1 MESLQIAHRKQVVGW
16 LIACGILVFCMIIVG
31 GATRLTHSGLSIVE
45 WEPIVGTIPP
55 LNDTDWNQVF
65 DEYKGSPEYQLINF
79 GMSLDEFKV
88 IFWWEYFH
96 RLLGR
101 LIGFVFFVPFLFFLL
116 TRRLNAGLT
125 GRLLGIFALGGL
137 QGGMGWYMVAS
148 GLVDEPNVSQYRL
161 TAHLGIA
168 FLIFGAIT
176 WTAMSVLYPSK
187 TNLSA
192 PVRSMYK
199 TSVAVSA
206 VVFLMVLSGGF
217 VAGLRAGLIYN
228 TFPLMGDSFVPPN
241 LFALTP
247 FWTNFFDNMTTV
259 QFDHRIIAYILA
271 IIIPMFWFKLRR
283 RDVST
288 RTKALSNLL
297 LGLLAL
303 QIALGI
309 TTLIYYVPTVLG
321 VAHQAIGSLLFI
333 TSLAVTQSIIS
344 RRGMI

>member
-1 MESLQIAHRKQVVGW
+1 MESLQISHRKQVVGW
-16 LIACGILVFCMIIVG
+16 LVVCGILVFCMIIVG

-187 TNLSA
+187 TNLSV

-206 VVFLMVLSGGF
+206 TLFLMVLSGGF
-217 VAGLRAGLIYN
+217 VAGLQAGLIYN
-228 TFPLMGDSFVPPN
+228 TLPLMGNSFIPPN

-271 IIIPMFWFKLRR
+271 IMIPIFWFKLRR
-283 RDVST
+283 RDVSN
-288 RTKALSNLL
+288 RTKTLSNLL

-303 QIALGI
+303 QIVLGI
-309 TTLIYYVPTVLG
+309 TTLIYHVPTVLG
-321 VAHQAIGSLLFI
+321 VAHQAIGSLLLI

>member
-1 MESLQIAHRKQVVGW
+1 MESLQISHRKQVVGW
-16 LIACGILVFCMIIVG
+16 LVVCGILVFCMIIVG

-116 TRRLNAGLT
+116 TRRLNAELT

-176 WTAMSVLYPSK
+176 WTAMSVLYPSR
-187 TNLSA
+187 TNLSV

-206 VVFLMVLSGGF
+206 TLFLMVLSGGF
-217 VAGLRAGLIYN
+217 VAGLQAGLIYN
-228 TFPLMGDSFVPPN
+228 TFPLMGNSFIPPN

-271 IIIPMFWFKLRR
+271 IMIPIFWFKLRR
-283 RDVST
+283 RDVSN
-288 RTKALSNLL
+288 RTKTLSNLL

-303 QIALGI
+303 QIVLGV
-309 TTLIYYVPTVLG
+309 TTLIYHVPTVLG

>member
-1 MESLQIAHRKQVVGW
+1 MESLQISHRKQVVGW
-16 LIACGILVFCMIIVG
+16 LVICGILVFCMIIVG

-187 TNLSA
+187 TNLSV

-206 VVFLMVLSGGF
+206 TLFLMVLSGGF
-217 VAGLRAGLIYN
+217 VAGLQAGLIYN
-228 TFPLMGDSFVPPN
+228 TFPLMGNSFIPPN

-271 IIIPMFWFKLRR
+271 IMIPIFWFKLRR
-283 RDVST
+283 RDVSN
-288 RTKALSNLL
+288 RTKTLSNLL

-303 QIALGI
+303 QIVLGI
-309 TTLIYYVPTVLG
+309 TTLIYHVPTVLG

>member
-1 MESLQIAHRKQVVGW
+1 MESLQISHRKQVVGW
-16 LIACGILVFCMIIVG
+16 LVVCGILVFCMIIVG

-101 LIGFVFFVPFLFFLL
+101 LIGFVFFLPFLFFLL

-187 TNLSA
+187 TNLSV
-192 PVRSMYK
+192 PVKSMYK
-199 TSVAVSA
+199 ASVAVSA
-206 VVFLMVLSGGF
+206 TLFLMVLSGGF
-217 VAGLRAGLIYN
+217 VAGLQAGLIYN
-228 TFPLMGDSFVPPN
+228 TFPLMGNSFIPPN

-271 IIIPMFWFKLRR
+271 IMIPIFWFKLRR
-283 RDVST
+283 RDVSN
-288 RTKALSNLL
+288 RTKTLSNLL

-303 QIALGI
+303 QIVLGI
-309 TTLIYYVPTVLG
+309 TTLIYHVPTVLG

>member
-1 MESLQIAHRKQVVGW
+1 MESLQISHRKQVVGW
-16 LIACGILVFCMIIVG
+16 LVVCGILVFCMIIVG

-116 TRRLNAGLT
+116 TRRLNAELT

-176 WTAMSVLYPSK
+176 WTAMSVLYPSR
-187 TNLSA
+187 TNLSV

-206 VVFLMVLSGGF
+206 TLFLMVLSGGF
-217 VAGLRAGLIYN
+217 VAGLQAGLIYN
-228 TFPLMGDSFVPPN
+228 TFPLMGNSFIPPN

-271 IIIPMFWFKLRR
+271 IMIPIFWFKLRR
-283 RDVST
+283 RDVSNRT
-288 RTKALSNLL
+288 RTLSNLL

-303 QIALGI
+303 QIVLGI
-309 TTLIYYVPTVLG
+309 TTLIYHVPTVLG

>member
-1 MESLQIAHRKQVVGW
+1 MESLQISHRKQVVGW
-16 LIACGILVFCMIIVG
+16 LVVCGILVFCMIIVG

-187 TNLSA
+187 TNLSV

-206 VVFLMVLSGGF
+206 TLFLMVLSGGF
-217 VAGLRAGLIYN
+217 VAGLQAGLIYN
-228 TFPLMGDSFVPPN
+228 TFPLMGNSLIPPN

-271 IIIPMFWFKLRR
+271 IMIPIFWFKLRR
-283 RDVST
+283 RDVSN
-288 RTKALSNLL
+288 RTKTLSNLL

-303 QIALGI
+303 QIVLGI
-309 TTLIYYVPTVLG
+309 TTLIYHVPTVLG

>member
-1 MESLQIAHRKQVVGW
+1 MESLQISHRKQVVGW
-16 LIACGILVFCMIIVG
+16 LVVCGILVFCMIIVG

-101 LIGFVFFVPFLFFLL
+101 LIGFVFFLPFLFFLL

-187 TNLSA
+187 TNLSV

-206 VVFLMVLSGGF
+206 TLFLMVLSGGF
-217 VAGLRAGLIYN
+217 VAGLQAGLIYN
-228 TFPLMGDSFVPPN
+228 TFPLMGNSFIPPN

-271 IIIPMFWFKLRR
+271 IMIPIFWFKLRR
-283 RDVST
+283 RDVSN
-288 RTKALSNLL
+288 RTKTLSNLL

-303 QIALGI
+303 QIVLGI
-309 TTLIYYVPTVLG
+309 TTLIYHVPTVLG

>member
-1 MESLQIAHRKQVVGW
+1 MESLQISHRKQVVGW
-16 LIACGILVFCMIIVG
+16 LVVCGILVFCMIIVG

-176 WTAMSVLYPSK
+176 WTAMSVLYTSR
-187 TNLSA
+187 TNLSV

-206 VVFLMVLSGGF
+206 TLFLMVLSGGF
-217 VAGLRAGLIYN
+217 VAGLQAGLIYN
-228 TFPLMGDSFVPPN
+228 TFPLMGNSFIPPN

-271 IIIPMFWFKLRR
+271 IMIPIFWFKLRR
-283 RDVST
+283 RDVSNL
-288 RTKALSNLL
+288 TKTLSNLL

-303 QIALGI
+303 QIVLGI
-309 TTLIYYVPTVLG
+309 TTLIYHVPTVLG

>member
-1 MESLQIAHRKQVVGW
+1 MESLQISHRKQVVGW
-16 LIACGILVFCMIIVG
+16 LVVCGILVFCMIIVG

-101 LIGFVFFVPFLFFLL
+101 LIGFVFFVPFLFFLI

-187 TNLSA
+187 TNLSV

-206 VVFLMVLSGGF
+206 TLFLMVLSGGF
-217 VAGLRAGLIYN
+217 VAGLQAGLIYN
-228 TFPLMGDSFVPPN
+228 TFPLMGNSFIPPN

-271 IIIPMFWFKLRR
+271 IMIPIFWFKLRR
-283 RDVST
+283 RDVSN
-288 RTKALSNLL
+288 RTKTLSNLL

-303 QIALGI
+303 QIVLGI
-309 TTLIYYVPTVLG
+309 TTLIYHVPTVLG

>member
-1 MESLQIAHRKQVVGW
+1 MESLQISHRKQVVGW
-16 LIACGILVFCMIIVG
+16 LVVCGILVFCMIIVG

-187 TNLSA
+187 TNLSV

-199 TSVAVSA
+199 TSVVVSA
-206 VVFLMVLSGGF
+206 TLFLMVLSGGF
-217 VAGLRAGLIYN
+217 VAGLQAGLIYN
-228 TFPLMGDSFVPPN
+228 TFPLMGNSFIPPN

-271 IIIPMFWFKLRR
+271 IMIPIFWFKLRR
-283 RDVST
+283 RDVSN
-288 RTKALSNLL
+288 RTKTLSNLL

-303 QIALGI
+303 QIVLGI
-309 TTLIYYVPTVLG
+309 TTLIYHVPTVLG

>member
-1 MESLQIAHRKQVVGW
+1 MESLQISHRKQVVGW
-16 LIACGILVFCMIIVG
+16 LVVCGILVFCMIIVG

-116 TRRLNAGLT
+116 TRRINAELT

-176 WTAMSVLYPSK
+176 WTAMSVLYPSR
-187 TNLSA
+187 TNLSV

-206 VVFLMVLSGGF
+206 TLFLMVLSGGF
-217 VAGLRAGLIYN
+217 VAGLQAGLIYN
-228 TFPLMGDSFVPPN
+228 TFPLMGNSFIPPN

-271 IIIPMFWFKLRR
+271 IMIPIFWFKLRR
-283 RDVST
+283 RDVSN
-288 RTKALSNLL
+288 RTKTLSNLL

-303 QIALGI
+303 QIVLGI
-309 TTLIYYVPTVLG
+309 TTLIYHVPTVLG

>member
-1 MESLQIAHRKQVVGW
+1 MESLQISHRKQVVGW
-16 LIACGILVFCMIIVG
+16 LVVCGILVFCMIIVG

-101 LIGFVFFVPFLFFLL
+101 LIGFVFFLPFLFFLL

-187 TNLSA
+187 TNLSV
-192 PVRSMYK
+192 PVKSMYK

-206 VVFLMVLSGGF
+206 TLFLMVLSGGF
-217 VAGLRAGLIYN
+217 VAGLQAGLIYN
-228 TFPLMGDSFVPPN
+228 TFPLMGNSFIPPN

-271 IIIPMFWFKLRR
+271 IMIPIFWFKLRR
-283 RDVST
+283 RDVSN
-288 RTKALSNLL
+288 RTKTLSNLL

-303 QIALGI
+303 QIVLGI
-309 TTLIYYVPTVLG
+309 TTLIYHVPTVLG

-344 RRGMI
+344 RKGMI

>member
-1 MESLQIAHRKQVVGW
+1 MESLQISHRKQVVGW
-16 LIACGILVFCMIIVG
+16 LVVCGILVFCMIIVG

-101 LIGFVFFVPFLFFLL
+101 LIGFVFFLPFLFFLL

-187 TNLSA
+187 TNLSV
-192 PVRSMYK
+192 PVKSMYK
-199 TSVAVSA
+199 ASVAVSA
-206 VVFLMVLSGGF
+206 TLFLMVLSGGF
-217 VAGLRAGLIYN
+217 VAGLQAGLIYN
-228 TFPLMGDSFVPPN
+228 TFPLMGNSFIPPN

-271 IIIPMFWFKLRR
+271 IMIPIFWFKLRR
-283 RDVST
+283 RDVSN
-288 RTKALSNLL
+288 RTKTLSNLL

-303 QIALGI
+303 QIVLGI
-309 TTLIYYVPTVLG
+309 TTLIYHVPTVLG

-344 RRGMI
+344 RKGMI

>member
-1 MESLQIAHRKQVVGW
+1 MESLQISHRKQVVGW
-16 LIACGILVFCMIIVG
+16 LVVCGILVFCMIIVG

-116 TRRLNAGLT
+116 TRRLNAELT

-187 TNLSA
+187 TNLSV

-206 VVFLMVLSGGF
+206 TLFLMVLSGGF
-217 VAGLRAGLIYN
+217 VAGLQAGLIYN
-228 TFPLMGDSFVPPN
+228 TFPLMGNSFIPPN

-271 IIIPMFWFKLRR
+271 IMIPIFWFKLRR
-283 RDVST
+283 RDVSN
-288 RTKALSNLL
+288 RTKTLSNLL

-309 TTLIYYVPTVLG
+309 TTLIYHVPTVLG

>member
-1 MESLQIAHRKQVVGW
+1 M
-16 LIACGILVFCMIIVG
+16 
-31 GATRLTHSGLSIVE
+31 
-45 WEPIVGTIPP
+45 GTIPP

-116 TRRLNAGLT
+116 TRRLNAELT

-187 TNLSA
+187 TNLSV

-206 VVFLMVLSGGF
+206 TLFLMVLSGGF
-217 VAGLRAGLIYN
+217 VAGLQAGLIYN
-228 TFPLMGDSFVPPN
+228 TFPLMGNSFIPPN

-271 IIIPMFWFKLRR
+271 IMIPIFWFKLRR
-283 RDVST
+283 RDVSN
-288 RTKALSNLL
+288 RTKTLSNLL

-303 QIALGI
+303 QIVLGI
-309 TTLIYYVPTVLG
+309 TTLIYHVPTVLG

>member
-1 MESLQIAHRKQVVGW
+1 MESLQISHRKQVVGW
-16 LIACGILVFCMIIVG
+16 LVVCGILVFCMIIVG

-116 TRRLNAGLT
+116 TRRLNAELT

-187 TNLSA
+187 TNLSV

-206 VVFLMVLSGGF
+206 TLFLMVLSGGF
-217 VAGLRAGLIYN
+217 VAGLQAGLIYN
-228 TFPLMGDSFVPPN
+228 TFPLMGNSFIPPN

-271 IIIPMFWFKLRR
+271 IMIPIFWFKLRR
-283 RDVST
+283 RDVSNRT
-288 RTKALSNLL
+288 RTLSNLL

-303 QIALGI
+303 QIVLGI
-309 TTLIYYVPTVLG
+309 TTLIYHVPTVLG

>member
-1 MESLQIAHRKQVVGW
+1 MESLQISHRKQVVGW
-16 LIACGILVFCMIIVG
+16 LVVCGILVFCMIIVG

-116 TRRLNAGLT
+116 TRRLNAELT

-176 WTAMSVLYPSK
+176 WTAMSMLYPSK
-187 TNLSA
+187 ANLSV
-192 PVRSMYK
+192 PVKSMYK

-206 VVFLMVLSGGF
+206 TLFLMV
-217 VAGLRAGLIYN
+217 
-228 TFPLMGDSFVPPN
+228 
-241 LFALTP
+241 
-247 FWTNFFDNMTTV
+247 
-259 QFDHRIIAYILA
+259 
-271 IIIPMFWFKLRR
+271 
-283 RDVST
+283 
-288 RTKALSNLL
+288 
-297 LGLLAL
+297 
-303 QIALGI
+303 
-309 TTLIYYVPTVLG
+309 
-321 VAHQAIGSLLFI
+321 
-333 TSLAVTQSIIS
+333 
-344 RRGMI
+344 

>member
-1 MESLQIAHRKQVVGW
+1 
-16 LIACGILVFCMIIVG
+16 MIIVG

-187 TNLSA
+187 TNLSV

-206 VVFLMVLSGGF
+206 TLFLMVLSGGF
-217 VAGLRAGLIYN
+217 VAGLQAGLIYN
-228 TFPLMGDSFVPPN
+228 TFPLMGNSFIPPN

-271 IIIPMFWFKLRR
+271 IMIPIFWFKLRR
-283 RDVST
+283 RDVSN
-288 RTKALSNLL
+288 RTKTLSNLL

-303 QIALGI
+303 QIVLGI
-309 TTLIYYVPTVLG
+309 TTLIYHVPTVLG

>member
-1 MESLQIAHRKQVVGW
+1 M
-16 LIACGILVFCMIIVG
+16 
-31 GATRLTHSGLSIVE
+31 
-45 WEPIVGTIPP
+45 GTIPP

-116 TRRLNAGLT
+116 TRRLNAELT

-176 WTAMSVLYPSK
+176 WTAMSVLYPSR
-187 TNLSA
+187 TNLSV

-206 VVFLMVLSGGF
+206 TLFLMVLSGGF
-217 VAGLRAGLIYN
+217 VAGLQAGLIYN
-228 TFPLMGDSFVPPN
+228 TFPLMGNSFIPPN

-271 IIIPMFWFKLRR
+271 IMIPIFWFKLRR
-283 RDVST
+283 RDVSN
-288 RTKALSNLL
+288 RTKTLSNLL

-303 QIALGI
+303 QIVLGI
-309 TTLIYYVPTVLG
+309 TTLIYHVPTVLG

>member
-1 MESLQIAHRKQVVGW
+1 MESLQISHRKQVVGW
-16 LIACGILVFCMIIVG
+16 LVVCGILVFCMIIVG

-101 LIGFVFFVPFLFFLL
+101 LIGFVFFVPFLFFLI

-187 TNLSA
+187 TNLSV
-192 PVRSMYK
+192 PVKSMYK
-199 TSVAVSA
+199 ASVAVSA
-206 VVFLMVLSGGF
+206 TLFLMVLSGGF
-217 VAGLRAGLIYN
+217 VAGLQAGLIYN
-228 TFPLMGDSFVPPN
+228 TFPLMGNSFIPPN

-271 IIIPMFWFKLRR
+271 IMIPIFWFKLRR
-283 RDVST
+283 RDVSN
-288 RTKALSNLL
+288 RTKTLSNLL

-303 QIALGI
+303 QIVLGI
-309 TTLIYYVPTVLG
+309 TTLIYHVPTVLG

>member
-1 MESLQIAHRKQVVGW
+1 MESLQISHRKQVVGW
-16 LIACGILVFCMIIVG
+16 LVVCGILVFCMIIVG

-187 TNLSA
+187 TNLSV
-192 PVRSMYK
+192 PVKSMYK

-206 VVFLMVLSGGF
+206 TLFLMVLSGGF
-217 VAGLRAGLIYN
+217 VAGLQAGLIYN
-228 TFPLMGDSFVPPN
+228 TFPLMGNSFIPPN

-271 IIIPMFWFKLRR
+271 IMIPIFWFKLRR
-283 RDVST
+283 RDVSN
-288 RTKALSNLL
+288 RTKTLSNLL

-303 QIALGI
+303 QIVLGI
-309 TTLIYYVPTVLG
+309 TTLIYHVPTVLG

>member
-1 MESLQIAHRKQVVGW
+1 MESLQISHRKQVVGW
-16 LIACGILVFCMIIVG
+16 LVVCGILVFCMIIVG

-176 WTAMSVLYPSK
+176 WTAMSVLYPSR
-187 TNLSA
+187 TNLSV

-206 VVFLMVLSGGF
+206 TLFLMVLSGGF
-217 VAGLRAGLIYN
+217 VAGLQAGLIYN
-228 TFPLMGDSFVPPN
+228 TFPLMGNSFIPPN

-271 IIIPMFWFKLRR
+271 IMIPIFWFKLRR
-283 RDVST
+283 RDVSN
-288 RTKALSNLL
+288 RTKTLSNLL

-303 QIALGI
+303 QIVLGI
-309 TTLIYYVPTVLG
+309 TTLIYHVPTVLG
-321 VAHQAIGSLLFI
+321 VAHQATGSLLFI

>member
-1 MESLQIAHRKQVVGW
+1 
-16 LIACGILVFCMIIVG
+16 LVFCMIIVG

-187 TNLSA
+187 TNLSV

-206 VVFLMVLSGGF
+206 TLFLMVLSGGF
-217 VAGLRAGLIYN
+217 VAGLQAGLIYN
-228 TFPLMGDSFVPPN
+228 TFPLMGNSFIPPN

-271 IIIPMFWFKLRR
+271 IMIPIFWFKLRR
-283 RDVST
+283 RDVSNRT
-288 RTKALSNLL
+288 RTLSNLL

-303 QIALGI
+303 QIVLGI
-309 TTLIYYVPTVLG
+309 ATLIYHVPTVLG

-333 TSLAVTQSIIS
+333 TSLAVTQSIVS
-344 RRGMI
+344 RRVMI

>member
-1 MESLQIAHRKQVVGW
+1 MESLQISHRKQVVGW
-16 LIACGILVFCMIIVG
+16 LAVCGILVFCMIIVG

-79 GMSLDEFKV
+79 GMSLDDFKV

-116 TRRLNAGLT
+116 TRRLNAELT

-176 WTAMSVLYPSK
+176 WTAMSVLYPSR
-187 TNLSA
+187 TNLSV

-206 VVFLMVLSGGF
+206 TLFLMVLSGGF
-217 VAGLRAGLIYN
+217 VAGLQAGLIYN
-228 TFPLMGDSFVPPN
+228 TFPLMGNSFIPPN

-271 IIIPMFWFKLRR
+271 IMIPIFWFKLRR
-283 RDVST
+283 RDVSN
-288 RTKALSNLL
+288 RTKTLSNLL

-303 QIALGI
+303 QIVLGI
-309 TTLIYYVPTVLG
+309 TTLIYHVPTVLG

>member
-1 MESLQIAHRKQVVGW
+1 MESLQISHRKQVVGW
-16 LIACGILVFCMIIVG
+16 LVVCGILVFCMIIVG

-176 WTAMSVLYPSK
+176 WTAMSVLYPSR
-187 TNLSA
+187 TNFSV

-206 VVFLMVLSGGF
+206 TLFLMVLSGGF
-217 VAGLRAGLIYN
+217 VAGLQAGLIYN
-228 TFPLMGDSFVPPN
+228 TFPLMGNSFIPPN

-271 IIIPMFWFKLRR
+271 IMIPIFWFKLRR
-283 RDVST
+283 RDVSN
-288 RTKALSNLL
+288 RTKTLSNLL

-303 QIALGI
+303 QIVLGI
-309 TTLIYYVPTVLG
+309 TTLIYHVPTVLG

>member
-1 MESLQIAHRKQVVGW
+1 
-16 LIACGILVFCMIIVG
+16 
-31 GATRLTHSGLSIVE
+31 
-45 WEPIVGTIPP
+45 
-55 LNDTDWNQVF
+55 
-65 DEYKGSPEYQLINF
+65 
-79 GMSLDEFKV
+79 
-88 IFWWEYFH
+88 
-96 RLLGR
+96 
-101 LIGFVFFVPFLFFLL
+101 
-116 TRRLNAGLT
+116 
-125 GRLLGIFALGGL
+125 
-137 QGGMGWYMVAS
+137 MGWYMVAS

-187 TNLSA
+187 ANLSV
-192 PVRSMYK
+192 PVKSMYK

-206 VVFLMVLSGGF
+206 TLFLMVLSGGF
-217 VAGLRAGLIYN
+217 VAGLQAGLIYN
-228 TFPLMGDSFVPPN
+228 TFPLMGNSFIPPN

-271 IIIPMFWFKLRR
+271 IMIPIFWFKLRR
-283 RDVST
+283 RDVSNL
-288 RTKALSNLL
+288 TKTLSNLL

-303 QIALGI
+303 QIVLGI
-309 TTLIYYVPTVLG
+309 TTLIYHVPTVLG

>member
-1 MESLQIAHRKQVVGW
+1 MESLQISHRKQVVGW
-16 LIACGILVFCMIIVG
+16 LVVCGILVFCMIIVG

-65 DEYKGSPEYQLINF
+65 EEYKGSPEYQLINF

-187 TNLSA
+187 TNLSV

-206 VVFLMVLSGGF
+206 TLFLMVLSGGF
-217 VAGLRAGLIYN
+217 VAGLQAGLIYN
-228 TFPLMGDSFVPPN
+228 TFPLMGNSFIPPN

-271 IIIPMFWFKLRR
+271 IMIPIFWFKLRR
-283 RDVST
+283 RDVSN
-288 RTKALSNLL
+288 RTKTLSNLL

-303 QIALGI
+303 QIVLGI
-309 TTLIYYVPTVLG
+309 TTLIYHVPTVLG

>member
-1 MESLQIAHRKQVVGW
+1 MESLQISHRKQVVGW
-16 LIACGILVFCMIIVG
+16 LVVCGILVFCMIIVG

-187 TNLSA
+187 TNLSV

-206 VVFLMVLSGGF
+206 TLFLMVLSGGF
-217 VAGLRAGLIYN
+217 VAGLQAGLIYN
-228 TFPLMGDSFVPPN
+228 TFPLMGNSFIPPN
-241 LFALTP
+241 LFVLTP

-271 IIIPMFWFKLRR
+271 IMIPIFWFKLRR
-283 RDVST
+283 RDVSN
-288 RTKALSNLL
+288 RTKTLSNLL

-303 QIALGI
+303 QIVLGI
-309 TTLIYYVPTVLG
+309 TTLIYHVPTVLG

>member
-1 MESLQIAHRKQVVGW
+1 MESLQISHRKQVVGW
-16 LIACGILVFCMIIVG
+16 LVVCGILVFCMIIVG

-176 WTAMSVLYPSK
+176 WTAMSVLYPSR
-187 TNLSA
+187 TNLSV

-206 VVFLMVLSGGF
+206 TLFLMVLSGGF
-217 VAGLRAGLIYN
+217 VAGLQAGLIYN
-228 TFPLMGDSFVPPN
+228 TFPLMGNSFIPPN

-271 IIIPMFWFKLRR
+271 IMIPIFWFKLRR
-283 RDVST
+283 RDVSN
-288 RTKALSNLL
+288 RTKTLSNLL

-303 QIALGI
+303 QIVLGI
-309 TTLIYYVPTVLG
+309 TTLIYHVPTVLG

>member
-1 MESLQIAHRKQVVGW
+1 
-16 LIACGILVFCMIIVG
+16 MIIVG

-187 TNLSA
+187 TNLSV
-192 PVRSMYK
+192 PVKSMYK

-206 VVFLMVLSGGF
+206 TLFLMVLSGGF
-217 VAGLRAGLIYN
+217 VAGLQAGLIYN
-228 TFPLMGDSFVPPN
+228 TFPLMGNSFIPPN

-271 IIIPMFWFKLRR
+271 IMIPIFWFKLRR
-283 RDVST
+283 RDVSN
-288 RTKALSNLL
+288 RTKTLSNLL

-303 QIALGI
+303 QIVLGI
-309 TTLIYYVPTVLG
+309 TTLIYHVPTVLG
-321 VAHQAIGSLLFI
+321 VCTPGDWLIAIHHKSCCKLNRSFLDG
-333 TSLAVTQSIIS
+333 V
-344 RRGMI
+344 